1 MGATQSQ
8 GSAPLDEDDRERIF
22 SSAPA
27 GMLMLNSDR
36 YAPDALAGHSVVAT
50 ADIERAAAAF
60 ADGLPESSTGPCV
73 GTARVPA
80 TPNTV
85 QKLTIDDCM
94 ARSRGSLRPWKHG
107 RRRPVLTTH
116 APALRTA
123 VRHMPEMSEAGLLQ
137 HAWPLRVP
145 SGSRWHALRPRV
157 HQRTCAA
164 ANQHRRVSAGLR
176 GACGRRCT

>member
-85 QKLTIDDCM
+85 H
-94 ARSRGSLRPWKHG
+94 RSRS
-107 RRRPVLTTH
+107 
-116 APALRTA
+116 
-123 VRHMPEMSEAGLLQ
+123 
-137 HAWPLRVP
+137 
-145 SGSRWHALRPRV
+145 
-157 HQRTCAA
+157 
-164 ANQHRRVSAGLR
+164 
-176 GACGRRCT
+176 